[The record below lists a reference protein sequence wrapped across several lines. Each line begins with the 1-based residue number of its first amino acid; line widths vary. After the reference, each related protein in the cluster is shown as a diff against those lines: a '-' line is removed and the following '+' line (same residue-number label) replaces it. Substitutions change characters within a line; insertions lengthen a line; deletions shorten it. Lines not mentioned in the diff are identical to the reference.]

1 MSRILVVD
9 DESAVRASLAEL
21 LAERLGHEVVEARDG
36 VEAFEALQRE
46 SFDLVL
52 ADLLMPRLGGIELI
66 QRALQRTPE
75 LPIVVISGTG
85 RFRDVVD
92 ALRAGAYDF
101 LQKPIADLDELEA
114 LVARAL
120 ERGRLRRENASL
132 RDEVEQRVAGPF
144 LAPRSPAAREAL
156 QLAERVARTTTTVLL
171 LGESGT
177 GKEVLARRIH
187 ALSERAR
194 GPFVGVNCAAL
205 PPDLA
210 EAELFGHERGAFTGA
225 DRARAGRFESA
236 HGGTLFLDEIGE
248 MPLAL
253 QAKLLRVLQEREIQP
268 LGSDRTK
275 RIDVRVIAAT
285 HRDLE
290 AEVRA
295 GRFREDLYYRIRV
308 FVVRLPPLR
317 ERSEDLPELA
327 EHFVARCAA
336 QMGRARPSLAPDALA
351 ALQAHT
357 WPGNVRELENAIE
370 RALILCEGE
379 RIDARHLGA
388 LALPGRARSG
398 ASSSAIFELPPGG
411 MPLAELERVA
421 IESALRQAGGN
432 VAEAARLLDLDRG
445 TLRHRLRKYGL
456 GR

>member
-1 MSRILVVD
+1 
-9 DESAVRASLAEL
+9 LAEL

-36 VEAFEALQRE
+36 LEAQEALQRE

-52 ADLLMPRLGGIELI
+52 TDLLMPRLDGIELI
-66 QRALQRTPE
+66 RRALQRSPE

-85 RFRDVVD
+85 RFRDVVE

-101 LQKPIADLDELEA
+101 LQKPIADFDELEA

-120 ERGRLRRENASL
+120 ERGRLQRENAAL

-144 LAPRSPAAREAL
+144 LAPRSPVAREAL
-156 QLAERVARTTTTVLL
+156 QLAERVARTSTTVLL

-187 ALSERAR
+187 ALSDRAR
-194 GPFVGVNCAAL
+194 GPFVGINCAAL

-225 DRARAGRFESA
+225 ERARRGRFESA

-268 LGSDRTK
+268 LGSDRPK

-295 GRFREDLYYRIRV
+295 GRFREDLYYRIKV
-308 FVVRLPPLR
+308 FFVNLPPLR
-317 ERSEDLPELA
+317 ERREDLPELT

-336 QMGRARPSLAPDALA
+336 RMGRARPTLSPEALA
-351 ALQAHT
+351 VLQAHS

-370 RALILCEGE
+370 RALILCEGRSIE
-379 RIDARHLGA
+379 ARHLGA
-388 LALPGRARSG
+388 LERSSPALTIRETSASG
-398 ASSSAIFELPPGG
+398 AAPVELPEGLT
-411 MPLAELERVA
+411 LAELERAA
-421 IESALRQAGGN
+421 IESALRRTGGN

-445 TLRHRLRKYGL
+445 TLRHRLRKHGL

>member
-36 VEAFEALQRE
+36 VEGLEALQRE

-52 ADLLMPRLGGIELI
+52 TDLLMPRLGGIELI

-187 ALSERAR
+187 ALSDRAR

-290 AEVRA
+290 AEVR
-295 GRFREDLYYRIRV
+295 
-308 FVVRLPPLR
+308 
-317 ERSEDLPELA
+317 
-327 EHFVARCAA
+327 
-336 QMGRARPSLAPDALA
+336 
-351 ALQAHT
+351 
-357 WPGNVRELENAIE
+357 
-370 RALILCEGE
+370 
-379 RIDARHLGA
+379 
-388 LALPGRARSG
+388 
-398 ASSSAIFELPPGG
+398 
-411 MPLAELERVA
+411 
-421 IESALRQAGGN
+421 
-432 VAEAARLLDLDRG
+432 
-445 TLRHRLRKYGL
+445 
-456 GR
+456 